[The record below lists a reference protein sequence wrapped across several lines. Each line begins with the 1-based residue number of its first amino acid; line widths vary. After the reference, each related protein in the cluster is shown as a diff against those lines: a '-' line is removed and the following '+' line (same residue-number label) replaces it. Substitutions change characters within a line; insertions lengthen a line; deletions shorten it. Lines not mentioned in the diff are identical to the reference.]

1 MVEVGCMRV
10 GAQRLLHSMSYA
22 FLRAF
27 DSQQCEMPAR
37 PAIRREKE
45 KRGQRR
51 GGEGTERAKE
61 RLGEKQK
68 AT

>member
-1 MVEVGCMRV
+1 MRV

-51 GGEGTERAKE
+51 RGAERE
-61 RLGEKQK
+61 QREQK
-68 AT
+68 RG